1 MEDSREPY
9 QARVHW
15 RAETLWEQLHCEVPF
30 FCGVL
35 TVFGGPNDVR
45 EFCRRPQSPRMIQMV
60 PVDSRMTQM
69 DPMDSKMLQRA
80 LFESRGQANA
90 LQGRLALEGFGRF

>member
-1 MEDSREPY
+1 MR
-9 QARVHW
+9 W

-35 TVFGGPNDVR
+35 TGLGGPNDVR
-45 EFCRRPQSPRMIQMV
+45 EFCRRPQSPGMIQMV

-80 LFESRGQANA
+80 LFGSRRQIYA